1 MHPVKRATGERGV
14 TGGTGKKERVCLV
27 YSVYLVCLVGRTG

>member
-1 MHPVKRATGERGV
+1 MFRTGV

-27 YSVYLVCLVGRTG
+27 SLVYLVGRIR

>member
-1 MHPVKRATGERGV
+1 MFRTGV

-27 YSVYLVCLVGRTG
+27 YSVYRVCLVARAG